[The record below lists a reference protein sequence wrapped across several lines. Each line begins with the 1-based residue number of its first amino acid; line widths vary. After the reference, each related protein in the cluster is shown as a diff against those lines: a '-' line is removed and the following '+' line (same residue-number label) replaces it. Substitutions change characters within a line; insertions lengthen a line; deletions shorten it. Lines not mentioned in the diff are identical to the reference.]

1 MTLQKKKNFCP
12 KFLNLK
18 YGSFINLHS
27 FEIILIQTEGEIK
40 MFSQLELAE
49 KAYR

>member
-1 MTLQKKKNFCP
+1 MTLEKKRHFVQNF
-12 KFLNLK
+12 LILQ

-49 KAYR
+49 KA